1 MKLLQNTISL
11 KNTNVDIAAK
21 DYDGNLTEVQAKFYK
36 GKVSKAGLDSFVA
49 ETGKDVYSSEIL
61 VSSTDQC
68 NSNVQSMLENTT
80 KLFTTIGLI
89 QLSNTHFD
97 WKKFSFAKENQNLS
111 NQKSKNILIHMI
123 AINRLWHLVQGRLYQ
138 LEDSRVLMRKQNK
151 RNFNVLYPV
160 PRIQLLSQIL
170 FSWNNDISD
179 NTHMTSFSVVSD
191 TKANNK
197 RIKMIMI

>member
-89 QLSNTHFD
+89 QLSNTHSD

-123 AINRLWHLVQGRLYQ
+123 AINRLWHLVQGRL
-138 LEDSRVLMRKQNK
+138 L
-151 RNFNVLYPV
+151 P
-160 PRIQLLSQIL
+160 
-170 FSWNNDISD
+170 
-179 NTHMTSFSVVSD
+179 
-191 TKANNK
+191 A
-197 RIKMIMI
+197 